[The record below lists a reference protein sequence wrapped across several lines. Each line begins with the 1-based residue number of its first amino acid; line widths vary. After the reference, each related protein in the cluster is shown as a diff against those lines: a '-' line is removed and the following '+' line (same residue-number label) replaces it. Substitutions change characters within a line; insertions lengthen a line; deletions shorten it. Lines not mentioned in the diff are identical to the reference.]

1 MYQENA
7 YLCTAL
13 RYYNDGIKICKT
25 ILQGMYQDIELLG
38 FAFIA
43 PKYPHNSSFYSMIL
57 KMHRSMQK
65 QNIYILIE

>member
-7 YLCTAL
+7 YLCMAL

-43 PKYPHNSSFYSMIL
+43 PKYPHNSSF
-57 KMHRSMQK
+57 
-65 QNIYILIE
+65 

>member
-1 MYQENA
+1 MFANYNIPNRNNWLMYQENA
-7 YLCTAL
+7 YLCMAL

-43 PKYPHNSSFYSMIL
+43 PKYPDNSYF
-57 KMHRSMQK
+57 
-65 QNIYILIE
+65 